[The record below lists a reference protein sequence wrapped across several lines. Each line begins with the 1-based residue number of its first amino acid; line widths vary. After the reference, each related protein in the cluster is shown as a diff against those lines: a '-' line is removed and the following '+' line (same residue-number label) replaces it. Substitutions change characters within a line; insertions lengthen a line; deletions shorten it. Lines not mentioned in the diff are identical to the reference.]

1 MGLRMSF
8 RMVSRRWKQCER
20 GQKREKGLRW
30 RKKNLYALFDMKN
43 VFIFVAKLLKCLTI
57 VKHDENR
64 LKNKFMV

>member
-1 MGLRMSF
+1 METM
-8 RMVSRRWKQCER
+8 R
-20 GQKREKGLRW
+20 GRAEEGKRTQVE
-30 RKKNLYALFDMKN
+30 KKNLYALFDMKN